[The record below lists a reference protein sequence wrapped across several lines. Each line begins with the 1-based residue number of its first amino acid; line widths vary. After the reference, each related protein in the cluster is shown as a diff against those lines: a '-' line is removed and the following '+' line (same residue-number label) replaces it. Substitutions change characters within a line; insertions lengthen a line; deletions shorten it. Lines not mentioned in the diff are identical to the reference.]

1 MRSVQP
7 IILRHS
13 YTRRRDVARAALRY
27 YQMRPRGE
35 GEPPRSL
42 FTKGGTISRAEAG
55 RMLDD
60 HQAHAYLAHRLMLSP
75 PAGQHPDDLPALTR
89 HVMRE
94 LEREKRQ
101 TLHWVAVEHRN
112 TAHPHVHVLLCGGG
126 EQGDAVREVRLDRR
140 DHAQIKEDG
149 MDYCRL
155 AGRIRE
161 GWDAALVRAAAEH
174 DRAGMRSG
182 LADRDR

>member
-1 MRSVQP
+1 
-7 IILRHS
+7 
-13 YTRRRDVARAALRY
+13 
-27 YQMRPRGE
+27 
-35 GEPPRSL
+35 
-42 FTKGGTISRAEAG
+42 
-55 RMLDD
+55 MLDE
-60 HQAHAYLAHRLMLSP
+60 HQARGYLAHRLMLSP
-75 PAGQHPDDLPALTR
+75 PAEQHPDDLRALTR
-89 HVMRE
+89 HVMGE
-94 LEREKRQ
+94 LEHDKGQ

-126 EQGDAVREVRLDRR
+126 ERGDAVREVRLDRR

-161 GWDAALVRAAAEH
+161 GWDAALARATAEH
-174 DRAGMRSG
+174 DRAEKQSA

>member
-1 MRSVQP
+1 MQP

-42 FTKGGTISRAEAG
+42 FTKGGTVSRAEAG
-55 RMLDD
+55 RMLDE
-60 HQAHAYLAHRLMLSP
+60 HQARGYLAHRLMLSP
-75 PAGQHPDDLPALTR
+75 PAGQHRDDLRALTL

-94 LEREKRQ
+94 LERDKGQ

-126 EQGDAVREVRLDRR
+126 ERGDAVREVRLDRR

-155 AGRIRE
+155 AGRIQTS
-161 GWDAALVRAAAEH
+161 WDAALARAAAEH
-174 DRAGMRSG
+174 DRVEKSSG